1 MSLDLYWYIGDERDM
16 YILVCILFIRLE
28 SFLCKLFIGNSIRD
42 MYIYIYCIYMNCTN
56 WFLLKV
62 LIVLM
67 FWIVFYMNCFFFFNI
82 IFIFIEWMRIIIF
95 IL

>member
-42 MYIYIYCIYMNCTN
+42 TYIYIYCIYMNCTN
-56 WFLLKV
+56 
-62 LIVLM
+62 
-67 FWIVFYMNCFFFFNI
+67 
-82 IFIFIEWMRIIIF
+82 
-95 IL
+95 